1 MRHGTV
7 LSRNR
12 LTLDDLEHL
21 SHLSHHDTEQ
31 LNACPA
37 RKEQLTAQTAVNL
50 GQPIPVILVY
60 KLKLG
65 IPVLG
70 SVLVNSCT
78 RVLVNSCT
86 RVLVNSC
93 TRVLVNSWTRVLVYS
108 WTRVPTRRRRCN
120 RTTRAT
126 EAWSSSANTISS
138 RVQVVGVARLHHAEH
153 LAVEI
158 RQTSETPVNKP
169 RKAAVF
175 QTKK

>member
-70 SVLVNSCT
+70 S
-78 RVLVNSCT
+78 
-86 RVLVNSC
+86 VLVNSC

>member
-12 LTLDDLEHL
+12 LTLDPLEHVE
-21 SHLSHHDTEQ
+21 HHDTEQ

-37 RKEQLTAQTAVNL
+37 RKEQLSAQPAVNL

-65 IPVLG
+65 RLCGAV
-70 SVLVNSCT
+70 CT
-78 RVLVNSCT
+78 RVPS
-86 RVLVNSC
+86 RQS
-93 TRVLVNSWTRVLVYS
+93 
-108 WTRVPTRRRRCN
+108 RCN

-138 RVQVVGVARLHHAEH
+138 RVQVVGYARLHHAEH
-153 LAVEI
+153 LAVSI
-158 RQTSETPVNKP
+158 RQTSQTPVNKA
-169 RKAAVF
+169 RKAAVI
-175 QTKK
+175 QQQENK